1 MRVFEQYWPILA
13 LALWFGYKWWAAKQ
27 VVRRLPELRQ
37 NGAVFV
43 DVRSQ
48 AEFASGNALGS
59 INIPLNELPSRLA
72 ELPKDRDVVVFCA
85 SGSRSGMAKMML
97 KTKGFQKVHNAGTW
111 GNECGQ

>member
-43 DVRSQ
+43 DVQPEQPQGLCVRVVWS
-48 AEFASGNALGS
+48 ADVAVD
-59 INIPLNELPSRLA
+59 PLHQIS
-72 ELPKDRDVVVFCA
+72 
-85 SGSRSGMAKMML
+85 S
-97 KTKGFQKVHNAGTW
+97 
-111 GNECGQ
+111 

>member
-1 MRVFEQYWPILA
+1 MSMLEQYWPILA

-27 VVRRLPELRQ
+27 VVRMLPELRQ

-48 AEFASGNALGS
+48 AEFASGNAPGS

-97 KTKGFQKVHNAGTW
+97 KAKGFKQVHNAGTW
-111 GNECGQ
+111 GNVC

>member
-1 MRVFEQYWPILA
+1 MKFIQDYWPMMA

-27 VVRRLPELRQ
+27 VVRMLPELRE
-37 NGAVFV
+37 NDAVFV
-43 DVRSQ
+43 DVRSA
-48 AEFASGNALGS
+48 AEFALGNAPGS

-97 KTKGFQKVHNAGTW
+97 KTKGFAKVHNAGTW
-111 GNECGQ
+111 GNVC

>member
-1 MRVFEQYWPILA
+1 MSTIEQYWPLMA
-13 LALWFGYKWWAAKQ
+13 LIAWFVYKGWAAKQ
-27 VVRRLPELRQ
+27 VVRRLPELRL

-43 DVRSQ
+43 DVRSP
-48 AEFASGNALGS
+48 AEFASGNAPGS
-59 INIPLNELPSRLA
+59 INIPLNELPSRLD

-111 GNECGQ
+111 VNVC

>member
-1 MRVFEQYWPILA
+1 MSMIEQYWPILA

-27 VVRRLPELRQ
+27 VVRMLPELRQ

-43 DVRSQ
+43 DVRSP
-48 AEFASGNALGS
+48 AEFVSGNAPGS
-59 INIPLNELPSRLA
+59 INIPLNELPSRLV

-85 SGSRSGMAKMML
+85 SGSRSSMAKMVL

-111 GNECGQ
+111 GNVC

>member
-1 MRVFEQYWPILA
+1 MNFLEQYWPILA

-27 VVRRLPELRQ
+27 VVRMLPELRE

-43 DVRSQ
+43 DVRSA
-48 AEFASGNALGS
+48 AEFASGNAPSS

-97 KTKGFQKVHNAGTW
+97 KTKGYKKVHNAGTW
-111 GNECGQ
+111 GNVC

>member
-1 MRVFEQYWPILA
+1 MSLFEQYWPILA

-27 VVRRLPELRQ
+27 VVSMLPELRQ
-37 NGAVFV
+37 NGAVFL

-48 AEFASGNALGS
+48 AEFASCNAPGS
-59 INIPLNELPSRLA
+59 INIPLNELSSRLA

-97 KTKGFQKVHNAGTW
+97 KAKGFKQVHNAGTW
-111 GNECGQ
+111 GRVC

>member
-1 MRVFEQYWPILA
+1 MSMIEQYWPILA

-27 VVRRLPELRQ
+27 VVRMLPELRQ

-48 AEFASGNALGS
+48 AEFASGNAPGS
-59 INIPLNELPSRLA
+59 IKIALKELPSRLA

-97 KTKGFQKVHNAGTW
+97 KAKGFKQVHNAGTW
-111 GNECGQ
+111 GNVC